1 MEGRTEEETAASYQT
16 HNYTIMRL
24 GDLCFNTVLKLLADQ
39 NRSIETLASAL
50 LPFFDDRL
58 VFSSICPHGKRP
70 IMRIK
75 VADAHSIL

>member
-50 LPFFDDRL
+50 
-58 VFSSICPHGKRP
+58 
-70 IMRIK
+70 
-75 VADAHSIL
+75 